1 MIVSIRGSCH
11 AYPQHET
18 AAADLSSIVLSSL
31 HLQTNLLSP
40 LNLSLNHC
48 QYGRQDP
55 HVMNLLNEPSIYF
68 KLVTERAQVPT
79 SRERAEHWPLLCSA
93 RSVATLALP
102 ISGILRFSSRPK
114 ERNCS
119 LKLAIYDH
127 TWAMQWNISNRS

>member
-93 RSVATLALP
+93 RSVATL
-102 ISGILRFSSRPK
+102 K
-114 ERNCS
+114 EIVIDVPMACQAPADR
-119 LKLAIYDH
+119 
-127 TWAMQWNISNRS
+127 